1 MGYGVHI
8 SFLIYVCNGAEKVS
22 SMKDTSND
30 MQAEMSAAAEDA
42 AGFLRSLSNP
52 SRLLLMCHL
61 VEGQKSVGELENA
74 LGLGQAYVSQQLAR
88 LRAEGMVTATK
99 DGRIVR
105 YSIADERAV
114 KLVNTLYELFCVPP
128 QAS

>member
-1 MGYGVHI
+1 
-8 SFLIYVCNGAEKVS
+8 
-22 SMKDTSND
+22 MKDTSND

-52 SRLLLMCHL
+52 SRLLLMCQL

-88 LRAEGMVTATK
+88 LRAEGLVTAAK

>member
-8 SFLIYVCNGAEKVS
+8 SFLIYVCNGAEKVN

-52 SRLLLMCHL
+52 SRLLLMCQL